1 MNVKKLSLKTL
12 CTIKNTCI
20 TESVIRLFKNHP
32 KNQSVTLNYVIMT
45 RIEKSTSICNTL
57 NWANMYVTY
66 TLPLLYNK
74 GKCCG
79 NSGSGNKYK
88 CKLWQRFCHPLFAA
102 GDIRFRYVYSIFL
115 NLWNK
120 KMSDKKQC
128 KNDSLK
134 LWILNLGKWNAKT
147 MVNNHIHFD
156 DLLIIKL
163 KIIYFGWS
171 LIGCVFDFK
180 CFSL

>member
-12 CTIKNTCI
+12 CTIKNI
-20 TESVIRLFKNHP
+20 TESVIRLFKNNP

-74 GKCCG
+74 GKSCG
-79 NSGSGNKYK
+79 NSGSGNIVTMLLSSVVCGRWYM
-88 CKLWQRFCHPLFAA
+88 W
-102 GDIRFRYVYSIFL
+102 YVYSIFL

-163 KIIYFGWS
+163 KIIYFGWI
-171 LIGCVFDFK
+171 LIGCVFDLK